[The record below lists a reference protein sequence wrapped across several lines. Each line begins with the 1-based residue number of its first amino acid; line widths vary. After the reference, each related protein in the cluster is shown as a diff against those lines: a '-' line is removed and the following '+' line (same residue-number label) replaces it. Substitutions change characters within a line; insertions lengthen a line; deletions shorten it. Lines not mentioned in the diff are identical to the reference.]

1 MYSTIQEAWNDDII
15 ELYSN
20 NFQNNN
26 DTNNIGNNKPNIDNF
41 NNSIQYF
48 DIKQD
53 YDNINKHYKPKLKNS
68 NKVSSSTKKVKKKF
82 KKKPKSIVSSSTKS
96 TSITISKKFKYK
108 KKHIPCK
115 DVFKKIKECKRCR
128 RKVEKYINRNKIVI
142 DLDPIEVRKMLL
154 CLILIGMIII
164 LINMLSDRK
173 RV

>member
-26 DTNNIGNNKPNIDNF
+26 DTNNIANNKPNIDNF
-41 NNSIQYF
+41 NSSIQYF

-68 NKVSSSTKKVKKKF
+68 NKVSSSTPKKK
-82 KKKPKSIVSSSTKS
+82 KKKKKKQKSIVSSVTSK
-96 TSITISKKFKYK
+96 SITISNKYKYK

-115 DVFKKIKECKRCR
+115 DVFRKIKECKRCR
-128 RKVEKYINRNKIVI
+128 KKVERYINRNKIVI
-142 DLDPIEVRKMLL
+142 DLNPIEVRKMLL

-164 LINMLSDRK
+164 LINMISDRK

>member
-26 DTNNIGNNKPNIDNF
+26 TIKTKPNIDNF
-41 NNSIQYF
+41 NNNSIQYF
-48 DIKQD
+48 DINED
-53 YDNINKHYKPKLKNS
+53 YDNIHEYYKPKLKNS
-68 NKVSSSTKKVKKKF
+68 NKVSSSTKKVKKKKKF
-82 KKKPKSIVSSSTKS
+82 KKPKSIVSSSTKS
-96 TSITISKKFKYK
+96 TSITISKKYKYK

-164 LINMLSDRK
+164 LINMLSDQK